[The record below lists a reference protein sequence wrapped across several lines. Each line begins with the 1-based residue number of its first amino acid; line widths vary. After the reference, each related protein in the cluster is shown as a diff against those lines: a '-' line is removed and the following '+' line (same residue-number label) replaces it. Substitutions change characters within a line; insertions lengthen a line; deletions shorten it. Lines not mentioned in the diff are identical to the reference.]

1 MRLKFGAKQVNPFS
15 LGLDIKVISDLN
27 LKLKILQHSFPN
39 AITSE
44 TLINCYSGQ
53 LLLYGGGKIRN
64 QISQSAYWGF
74 LCAN

>member
-15 LGLDIKVISDLN
+15 LGFYIKVISDLN
-27 LKLKILQHSFPN
+27 LKLKILQPSFPN

-53 LLLYGGGKIRN
+53 LLLSGGGKIRKPN
-64 QISQSAYWGF
+64 ISISLLGF
-74 LCAN
+74 SLC